1 MQKYRCTLYK
11 GDVLISCFD
20 EPEWSALRRLVVAQ
34 RKKQAKQVQMMPHSE
49 IVMSYIVSDS
59 AVTLRAELVRGQAW
73 RKDI

>member
-34 RKKQAKQVQMMPHSE
+34 RKRQAQHVELLPHSD
-49 IVMSYIVSDS
+49 IVKTYTVSDS
-59 AVTLRAELVRGQAW
+59 AVTLHAELLRGQA
-73 RKDI
+73 

>member
-34 RKKQAKQVQMMPHSE
+34 KKRQAKHVELLPHCD
-49 IVMSYIVSDS
+49 IVKAYTVSDS
-59 AVTLRAELVRGQAW
+59 AVTLHAELVRGQA
-73 RKDI
+73 

>member
-34 RKKQAKQVQMMPHSE
+34 RKRQAKHVELLPHCD
-49 IVMSYIVSDS
+49 IVKAYTVSDS
-59 AVTLRAELVRGQAW
+59 AVSLHAELVRGQA
-73 RKDI
+73 